1 MNGKLRA
8 IVAQTEMEN
17 MKRICEFLKENG
29 YEITD
34 TTQSG
39 TEAAELILKHRPD
52 VVITD
57 AYLLDTDFSGMMDIL
72 EKHNF
77 DNKCVFVVA
86 TTVKNGCLIESV
98 LTRGVDLFTLMPFD
112 NALCDGKI
120 RSIYLRKQQI
130 KSKSAG
136 QVDVSDEFEL
146 MNYIS
151 HMMHKVGVPASIR
164 GYDYIRDSIIMALKD
179 KSILKAI
186 TKEMYPSVAKSND
199 TTPSRVE
206 RAIRHAVEVAWQRGD
221 VDVLNGIFGYTVKS
235 SKGKPTNGEF
245 ISMLAE
251 KVRLELK
258 IS

>member
-1 MNGKLRA
+1 MNQKLRA

-17 MKRICEFLKENG
+17 MKRVCEFLKDNG
-29 YEITD
+29 YEIAD

-39 TEAAELILKHRPD
+39 TEAAELIIREQPD

-57 AYLLDTDFSGMMDIL
+57 AYLIDTDFAGMMELL
-72 EKHNF
+72 ERKGYSMSA
-77 DNKCVFVVA
+77 VFVVA

-98 LTRGVDLFTLMPFD
+98 LAKGVDLFTLMPFD
-112 NALCDGKI
+112 NELCDSKI
-120 RSIYLRKQQI
+120 RSIYMRKQNVQARD
-130 KSKSAG
+130 K
-136 QVDVSDEFEL
+136 VDINDEFEL

-151 HMMHKVGVPASIR
+151 KIMHYVGVPASIR
-164 GYDYIRDSIIMALKD
+164 GYGYIRDSIIMALKD
-179 KSILKAI
+179 KNILKAI
-186 TKEMYPSVAKSND
+186 TKEMYPSVAKSNG

-206 RAIRHAVEVAWQRGD
+206 RAIRHAVEVAWSRGD

>member
-1 MNGKLRA
+1 MNQKLRA

-17 MKRICEFLKENG
+17 MKRVCEFLKDNG
-29 YEITD
+29 YEIAD

-39 TEAAELILKHRPD
+39 TEAAELILRERPD

-57 AYLLDTDFSGMMDIL
+57 AYLIDTDFAGIMELL
-72 EKHNF
+72 ERKGY
-77 DNKCVFVVA
+77 DMRTVFVVA

-98 LTRGVDLFTLMPFD
+98 LAKGVDLFTLMPFD
-112 NALCDGKI
+112 NELCDSKI
-120 RSIYLRKQQI
+120 RSIYLRKQN
-130 KSKSAG
+130 AAARD
-136 QVDVSDEFEL
+136 QVDVNDEFEL

-151 HMMHKVGVPASIR
+151 KIMHYVGVPASIR

-179 KSILKAI
+179 KNILKAI
-186 TKEMYPSVAKSND
+186 TKEMYPSVAKSNG

-206 RAIRHAVEVAWQRGD
+206 RAIRHAVEVAWSRGD
-221 VDVLNGIFGYTVKS
+221 VDILNGIFGYTVKS

>member
-1 MNGKLRA
+1 MNEKLRA
-8 IVAQTEMEN
+8 IVAQTDMEN
-17 MKRICEFLKENG
+17 MKRVCEFLKQNE

-39 TEAAELILKHRPD
+39 TELSKMILKHRPD

-57 AYLLDTDFSGMMDIL
+57 AYLLDTDFSGVMDIL
-72 EKHNF
+72 EKNRY
-77 DNKCVFVVA
+77 DNRAVFVVA

-98 LTRGVDLFTLMPFD
+98 LARGVDMFTLMPFD
-112 NALCDGKI
+112 SELCDSKI
-120 RSIYLRKQQI
+120 RDIYLRKQRTLFSSNKNI
-130 KSKSAG
+130 EIN
-136 QVDVSDEFEL
+136 DEFEL

-151 HMMHKVGVPASIR
+151 RIMHTVGVPTSIR
-164 GYDYIRDSIIMALKD
+164 GYDYICDSIIMALKD
-179 KSILKAI
+179 RSILKAI
-186 TKEMYPSVAKSND
+186 TKEMYPSVAKNND

-221 VDVLNGIFGYTVKS
+221 VDVLNDIFGYTVKS

-245 ISMLAE
+245 ISMIAE
-251 KVRLELK
+251 KVRLDLK